1 MEYLGSALILGL
13 VDGSVIIH
21 RPEALQFLFGQ
32 HVSIVLI
39 KHVYGLF
46 AANLKYKVTFS
57 VDVVGGNSARR
68 RQKDNRILGAH
79 LVLQITSQQC
89 LNLVNGL
96 VEKDTVAWVHLGSS
110 DHDPCLRISHTVD
123 QCTR

>member
-1 MEYLGSALILGL
+1 
-13 VDGSVIIH
+13 
-21 RPEALQFLFGQ
+21 LFGQ

-46 AANLKYKVTFS
+46 AANLKYEVTFS
-57 VDVVGGNSARR
+57 VDVVGCNSARR

-96 VEKDTVAWVHLGSS
+96 VEKDTVTCVHLGSS
-110 DHDPCLRISHTVD
+110 DLEPCICISDTVD
-123 QCTR
+123 LCAR